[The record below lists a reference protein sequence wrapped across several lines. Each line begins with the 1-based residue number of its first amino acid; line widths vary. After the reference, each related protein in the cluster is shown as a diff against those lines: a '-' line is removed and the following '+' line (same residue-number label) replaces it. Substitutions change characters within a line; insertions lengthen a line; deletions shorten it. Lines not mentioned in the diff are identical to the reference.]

1 MRKRLHHG
9 FTLIELLV
17 ALAIVALILSIAAP
31 RYLGSLNR
39 SEEVALK
46 QDLAVMRDALDK
58 HFADTGR
65 YPSTL
70 EDLVA
75 KNYLRKIPP
84 DPITQSTDSWVG
96 IPPTDATLGSIS
108 DVRSGAKG
116 TGPDGVPY
124 DQW

>member
-39 SEEVALK
+39 SEEAALK

-65 YPSTL
+65 YPTTL
-70 EDLVA
+70 DELVT

-84 DPITQSTDSWVG
+84 DPITQRTDSWVV
-96 IPPTDATLGSIS
+96 IPPSDASLGGVK
-108 DVRSGAKG
+108 DVRSGAIG
-116 TGPDGVPY
+116 AGPDGISY